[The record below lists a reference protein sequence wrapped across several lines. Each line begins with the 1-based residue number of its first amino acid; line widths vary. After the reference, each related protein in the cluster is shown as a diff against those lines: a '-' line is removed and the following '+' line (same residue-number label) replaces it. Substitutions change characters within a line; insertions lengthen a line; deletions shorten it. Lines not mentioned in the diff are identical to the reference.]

1 MTEHAMAAPLKQ
13 KYFTPGVLVLTAL
26 FGTAVVIALIR
37 FVFGLGAVTNLNTQ
51 YPWGIWIAIDVASG
65 VALAAGGFTSAFL
78 IHILHKEE
86 YHVLSRPALLTAML
100 GYTFVVLGLLVD
112 LGRYYN
118 VWHPVLPSMWQ
129 GNSAL
134 FEVGMCVMTYLT
146 VLYIEFIPIVAEEY
160 RDRVNLP
167 IFKFLNKPLGR
178 LLAFLD
184 TKMGKIM
191 FIFIILGVVL
201 SFMHQSSLGALM
213 VLVKTKMHPLW
224 WSPILALEFLLSA
237 IAVGFPMIIV
247 ESLAASRSFKLKP
260 EMSVLSPFA
269 RYVPITLGLYL
280 ATRFANL
287 TIRGTWGYAFDG
299 SLESWFFLAEI
310 FFGGILPFILF
321 LQEKVRRSPLMLFI
335 AALLVVLGVVFNR
348 INVYLVAYKP
358 VYLAERYV
366 PTLWEILVTVGLVSG
381 LILVYRFLV
390 IHLPVIHAGR
400 KSS

>member
-1 MTEHAMAAPLKQ
+1 MTEHALAAPLKQ
-13 KYFTPGVLVLTAL
+13 KYFTPGVWLLTTI
-26 FGTAVVIALIR
+26 FGVGVIISLIR
-37 FVFGLGAVTNLNTQ
+37 FIFGLGLVTNLNNA

-78 IHILHKEE
+78 IHIIHKEE
-86 YHVLSRPALLTAML
+86 YHALSRPALLTAML
-100 GYTFVVLGLLVD
+100 GYTFVVIGLLVD

-118 VWHPVLPSMWQ
+118 VWHPLLPSMWQ

-134 FEVGMCVMTYLT
+134 FEVGMCVMTYIT

-167 IFKFLNKPLGR
+167 IFKFLNRPLGR

-184 TKMGKIM
+184 TKMGKTM
-191 FIFIILGVVL
+191 FIFVILGVVL

-247 ESLAASRSFKLKP
+247 ESLAASRSFKMKP
-260 EMSVLSPFA
+260 EMSILTPFA
-269 RYVPITLGLYL
+269 SYVPILLGLYL
-280 ATRFANL
+280 ATRFADI
-287 TIRGTWGYAFDG
+287 TIRENWHLVNG
-299 SLESWFFLAEI
+299 SFESWFFLAEI
-310 FFGGILPFILF
+310 FFGGLLPFIMF
-321 LQEKVRRSPLMLFI
+321 LSEKVRRSPRWLFI

-348 INVYLVAYKP
+348 VNVYLVAFKP
-358 VYLAERYV
+358 LYVSVRYF
-366 PTLWEILVTVGLVSG
+366 PTIWEILVTLGFVSG

-390 IHLPVIHAGR
+390 IHLPVIHAR
-400 KSS
+400 RDVS